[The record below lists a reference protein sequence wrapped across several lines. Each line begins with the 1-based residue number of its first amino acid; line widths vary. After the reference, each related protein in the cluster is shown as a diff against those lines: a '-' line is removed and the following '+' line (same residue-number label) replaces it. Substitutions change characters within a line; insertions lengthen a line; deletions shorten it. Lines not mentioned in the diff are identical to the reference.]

1 MLLELIIAAAVAIG
15 AFCLIWLLRGIVLT
29 PVPSG
34 RNLKISVIID
44 AQGDAPELESTVN
57 ALCWLRKNGTLR
69 AGIVV
74 RDKGMSEETARMAK
88 LLARSGTI
96 ELT

>member
-1 MLLELIIAAAVAIG
+1 MLLELAIAAAVAIG

-29 PVPSG
+29 PVPSAK
-34 RNLKISVIID
+34 NIELDVILD
-44 AQGDAPELESTVN
+44 VRGEAPELESVVK
-57 ALCWLRKNGTLR
+57 ALCWLRNNGTLN

-74 RDKGMSEETARMAK
+74 RDNGMDARTAQVAG

-96 ELT
+96 ELI